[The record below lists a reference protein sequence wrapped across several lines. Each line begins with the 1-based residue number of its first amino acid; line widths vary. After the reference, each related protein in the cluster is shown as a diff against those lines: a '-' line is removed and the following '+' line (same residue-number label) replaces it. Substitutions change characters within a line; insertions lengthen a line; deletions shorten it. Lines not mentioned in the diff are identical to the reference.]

1 MQLYQIPSSQLLGI
15 MSHVFAASETGYEVA
30 FEILGIHIL
39 VPANA
44 APLGK
49 VIRISIITNIKKYIT
64 LGDNEMSVAFGI
76 ECLPN
81 NLQLQEPLLAII
93 PHCASITRISN
104 IQLIVYMGRGE
115 RGEYLFTSIF
125 TVYVWLTR

>member
-1 MQLYQIPSSQLLGI
+1 
-15 MSHVFAASETGYEVA
+15 MSHVLAVSDTVYEVV
-30 FEILGIHIL
+30 FEILGIRVV
-39 VPANA
+39 VPPNA
-44 APLGK
+44 APFGK
-49 VIRISIITNIKKYIT
+49 VIRIAIITNITKYIT

-81 NLQLQEPLLAII
+81 NLRLQEPLLAII

-115 RGEYLFTSIF
+115 RGGYLFISTLLFKLDSIIHLDS
-125 TVYVWLTR
+125 Y

>member
-1 MQLYQIPSSQLLGI
+1 
-15 MSHVFAASETGYEVA
+15 MSHVLAISDRDYEVV

-39 VPANA
+39 IPPNA
-44 APLGK
+44 APRGQ
-49 VIRISIITNIKKYIT
+49 VIRISIITNITKYIT
-64 LGDNEMSVAFGI
+64 LRDNEMSVAFGI

-115 RGEYLFTSIF
+115 RGEYVLTSTFTM
-125 TVYVWLTR
+125 